1 MNDYIE
7 RYVYDVTRRLPE
19 KEREEVSKELNSNIY
34 DMLSDNADEDEI
46 KTVLYELGSPASLAE
61 KYRQKPRYLI
71 SPAIYDIY
79 IQVLKWILPLVGII
93 VLVIGMVIGVLEVVN
108 EEMIDMASMISNIL
122 TKGISMGISAAFQA
136 LVWTTFGFAISERVN
151 DKADERKKQEWKVE
165 ELPEILPDDKGR
177 ILLSE
182 SIIELVVTVVF
193 SAIGILLCSG
203 LFPISFIIQSGETQI
218 RTLFNPDF
226 LIICIP
232 AIVIMALFGICE
244 CAAKI
249 KVRRWTPFVC
259 VTVIVSSFVN
269 LGFMVYLLN
278 RPNIFS
284 EEFIAFIQNLELNSV
299 DLLRFMGTNRSNA
312 IIILI
317 SIIIVICSLVECG
330 KAIYRTVQNQQI
342 QS

>member
-19 KEREEVSKELNSNIY
+19 KEREEVSKELKSNIY

-71 SPAIYDIY
+71 SPAIYDVY

-93 VLVIGMVIGVLEVVN
+93 VLVIGMVIGVLEVIN
-108 EEMIDMASMISNIL
+108 EEMIDMASMISSIL

-182 SIIELVVTVVF
+182 SIIELVVTIVF

-203 LFPISFIIQSGETQI
+203 LFPIPFIIQSGETQI

-232 AIVIMALFGICE
+232 AIVIMVLFGICE

-259 VTVIVSSFVN
+259 ATVIVSSFVN

-299 DLLRFMGTNRSNA
+299 DLLRFMGTNRSDA

-317 SIIIVICSLVECG
+317 SIIIVICSLAECG

>member
-19 KEREEVSKELNSNIY
+19 KEREEVSKELKSNIY
-34 DMLSDNADEDEI
+34 DMLSDNADKDEI

-93 VLVIGMVIGVLEVVN
+93 VLVIGMVIGVLEAVN
-108 EEMIDMASMISNIL
+108 EEMIDMASMISSIL

-151 DKADERKKQEWKVE
+151 DKADEREKQEWKVE
-165 ELPEILPDDKGR
+165 ELPEILPDEKSR

-182 SIIELVVTVVF
+182 SIIELVVTIVF

-203 LFPISFIIQSGETQI
+203 LFPIPFIIQSGETQI

-232 AIVIMALFGICE
+232 AIVIMALFDICE

-259 VTVIVSSFVN
+259 ATVIVSSFVN

-317 SIIIVICSLVECG
+317 SIIIVICSLAECG
-330 KAIYRTVQNQQI
+330 KAIYRTVKNQQI